1 MKMEVDELTTNV
13 ESLTKSKLN
22 FEKQNRNLED
32 GIQEYKGKLED
43 ADQTLGDLNNDISKN
58 ANEIN
63 ELRKGSNFSSQ
74 GYEKIFKTELKI
86 WCKKANFLHQLQIFQ
101 M

>member
-74 GYEKIFKTELKI
+74 VHEKIFKTD
-86 WCKKANFLHQLQIFQ
+86 
-101 M
+101 